1 LLVPLDVVP
10 FLFFFLLEV
19 DGVLLDCF
27 VLDPASD
34 EVLLPGEVFLLCEVD
49 ALDVLLNC
57 VVLLPASDE
66 VLLLGEVVLLC
77 EADAPDI
84 LLVCVVLSPAS
95 DKVLL
100 LGEVVLLCEDN
111 APEAVLLLGEVEF
124 LFDEEV
130 DVRFL
135 VTALEALNAVLLPSG
150 SVLESCTSAT
160 SGSVNI
166 AAFLPAAAIRL
177 SLFSALVN
185 VFLDLFAI
193 FGVLS
198 SIVSQK
204 CHTNLCHYSFS
215 STTFFCSTTLV
226 YSFTY
231 CSTT

>member
-1 LLVPLDVVP
+1 M
-10 FLFFFLLEV
+10 
-19 DGVLLDCF
+19 VL
-27 VLDPASD
+27 S
-34 EVLLPGEVFLLCEVD
+34 
-49 ALDVLLNC
+49 
-57 VVLLPASDE
+57 PASDE

-111 APEAVLLLGEVEF
+111 APEAVLLLGEEDF

-177 SLFSALVN
+177 SLFSALLRSKKIRYCKKIRYQLLYRMVRASSRQARI
-185 VFLDLFAI
+185 LAI
-193 FGVLS
+193 
-198 SIVSQK
+198 
-204 CHTNLCHYSFS
+204 C
-215 STTFFCSTTLV
+215 
-226 YSFTY
+226 
-231 CSTT
+231 